1 MAVTQAAGRPRAV
14 HHPLRVMAA
23 TRHPRIIR
31 PVTAEGESGVERAE
45 SWPHQVL
52 KFLTQL
58 LFGDEQTIS
67 GTVYG
72 TIIILAVIAAEAR
85 NYEGH
90 MWQLGGVAFMTA
102 VVLWLAHVYAH
113 GLGESMKEGRRLTP
127 GEVRSIARREYAIV
141 LSAVPPVAAIIAGST
156 HLIDEHSAY
165 RLATTLGIVA
175 LAVQGVRYATIER
188 LSFAGTALAI
198 ALNLMFGLGIV
209 LAEVWVAH

>member
-1 MAVTQAAGRPRAV
+1 MTVEAEPGAAPANRWPRR
-14 HHPLRVMAA
+14 L
-23 TRHPRIIR
+23 
-31 PVTAEGESGVERAE
+31 
-45 SWPHQVL
+45 L
-52 KFLTQL
+52 KFLSQL
-58 LFGDEQTIS
+58 LFGDKQTIS

-113 GLGESMKEGRRLTP
+113 GLGESVKEGRRLTP
-127 GEVRSIARREYAIV
+127 GEVRAIARREYAIV

-165 RLATTLGIVA
+165 RLATALGIAA
-175 LAVQGVRYATIER
+175 LTFQGIRYATIER
-188 LSFAGTALAI
+188 LSLPGTALAI